1 MQSAAP
7 SRKDRRAQ
15 MAKAARI
22 YGIKGQESLDL
33 HNAYNALA
41 RGEIAEAVRLSHPIT
56 QSHPTNHH
64 AWIVMGGAALGQR
77 EGKTAQSFFTLAG
90 QIRPKDPVVLA
101 GLAKS
106 HVLQAQ
112 VEEAVL
118 FAAQA
123 LNAGSD
129 DLGLAGIYLDF
140 MSRLGRRLVA
150 AELLAP
156 VAHRLKNA
164 DLCFR
169 LADMLVEAEENGK
182 AAPWYEQ
189 AWKLDPAPEKH
200 KTGHLRALVIQCRFD
215 EAEKLALDLMDKVK
229 DRDSVV
235 GLYLLLLRSSRRYDE
250 AEKLAEE
257 NDFQTPEGYAL
268 SRGVMANIHQDR
280 AEWDEADAAYLE
292 AIHVTGDG
300 GNINK
305 AYGVFLFRSGD
316 YAKGA
321 KYFERR
327 LSDQQRARLPAAN
340 AAPENLSG
348 LNRVTLM
355 AEQGVGDQLALL
367 SLLPL
372 APIAKDVPVRFVSE
386 ARFKPLLE
394 DNTLNLEHVDMAEF
408 TTSAQEL
415 NPSELV
421 YVGDL
426 TRYLDGAGKSDWTG
440 SFLRPDTARVQM
452 LREKYAEMANGAPV
466 IGVAWKS
473 VSLIGLL
480 RSIDLAELVDAL
492 PENALLV
499 NLQYGD
505 TKDDIKAALARRPDL
520 RIISDDTVDQMQ
532 DLAGFAAQIAALDHV
547 ATIDNT
553 TAHMAG
559 AIGHPSTH
567 VLIPTGA
574 ECMWY
579 WGDQPGA
586 DPWYGTLNLHR
597 QEISGNWSVPL
608 AVLKSELAAS

>member
-33 HNAYNALA
+33 HKAYNALA

-64 AWIVMGGAALGQR
+64 AWVVMGGAALGQR

-140 MSRLGRRLVA
+140 MSRLGRRLAA
-150 AELLAP
+150 AEVLTP

-164 DLCFR
+164 DLSFR

-200 KTGHLRALVIQCRFD
+200 RIGYLRALVIQCRFE
-215 EAEKLALDLMDKVK
+215 EAEKLALDLLDKVE

-257 NDFQTPEGYAL
+257 NDFKTPEGYAL
-268 SRGVMANIHQDR
+268 ARGVMANIHQDR

-305 AYGVFLFRSGD
+305 AYGVFLFRSGN

-321 KYFERR
+321 EYFERR
-327 LSDQQRARLPAAN
+327 LGDQQRARLPAAN

-348 LNRVTLM
+348 LSRVTLM

-372 APIAKDVPVRFVSE
+372 VPIAKDVPVRFVSE
-386 ARFKPLLE
+386 TRFKPLLA
-394 DNTLNLEHVDMAEF
+394 DNALNVEHVDMAEF
-408 TTSAQEL
+408 TTTAQEL

-440 SFLRPDTARVQM
+440 GFLRPDPARIQI
-452 LREKYAEMANGAPV
+452 LRDKYAEMAEGAPV

-480 RSIDLAELVDAL
+480 RSIELAELVDAL

-499 NLQYGD
+499 NLQYGE
-505 TKDDIKAALARRPDL
+505 TTDDIKAALARRPDL
-520 RIISDDTVDQMQ
+520 RIVSDDTVDQMQ
-532 DLAGFAAQIAALDHV
+532 DLAGFATQIAALDHI

-559 AIGHPSTH
+559 AIGHPSAH

-597 QEISGNWSVPL
+597 QQVSGDWSAPL
-608 AVLKSELAAS
+608 AALKSELAAS